1 MNKQN
6 PIVDKTMKQIAS
18 KIIRADLDKWPPDCC
33 LFSYQPRRP
42 AAPPEK
48 SRESHDLDFIRV
60 RFPHAQLP
68 IRIFSHR

>member
-33 LFSYQPRRP
+33 FLAYQPRRP
-42 AAPPEK
+42 ASPPK
-48 SRESHDLDFIRV
+48 GNHKK
-60 RFPHAQLP
+60 P
-68 IRIFSHR
+68 